1 MAINYTTGSG
11 SIVSNPSEG
20 GSFNNEATGELSTA
34 LTAANAATLAK
45 IAAALSETNALASE
59 NAAAASAV
67 LADADRVT
75 TNADVVLTNAD
86 VVLAEADK
94 VQTGLDRIAT
104 NADVVLTHADVVLAE
119 ADKVQTALDRIAT
132 AADKVATN
140 ADVVLT
146 NADVVLAEA
155 DKVQTGLD
163 RVATGNDKTATN
175 ADVVLTNADVVLA
188 EADKVQTGLDRIAT
202 AADKVATNADVV
214 LTHADVVLAEADKVQ
229 TALDRIST
237 TASAAT
243 ATTKASEASTSAG
256 NAAASLATFTGQ
268 YVSQASQPGSPGTG
282 DLWFDTTNNIMKV
295 YNGTNWVNAGSSVNG
310 VQNSV
315 QHIAT
320 AGQTTFAATYDI
332 TYLQVYLNGGLLASS
347 DYTATNGTSIVLA
360 AAAFVNDIVFI
371 HSFGTFLLAD
381 HYSKVAADAR
391 YSTITYVDN
400 TVSNLVD
407 SAPATLNTL
416 NELAAALGDDASFST
431 TVATN
436 IAAKLPLAGGELT
449 GAVTTNS
456 TFDGRDVATDGTKLD
471 GIETSATADQTGA
484 QIKTAYQAETNAFT
498 DAQFTKLGNIEANA
512 TADQT
517 GAQIKTAYQAETN
530 AFTDAQFT
538 KLAGVATGANNYT
551 HPANHAISVIT
562 GLQTALDNKANANH
576 NHNTLYDPIGASV
589 AMAIAL
595 GG

>member
-94 VQTGLDRIAT
+94 VQTGLDRVAT

-243 ATTKASEASTSAG
+243 ATTKASEASTSES

-282 DLWFDTTNNIMKV
+282 DLWFDTANNIMKV

-360 AAAFVNDIVFI
+360 AAAFVNDIVFV

-391 YSTITYVDN
+391 YSTVTYVD
-400 TVSNLVD
+400 S
-407 SAPATLNTL
+407 S
-416 NELAAALGDDASFST
+416 
-431 TVATN
+431 VAT
-436 IAAKLPLAGGELT
+436 KLPLAGGAMT
-449 GAVTTNS
+449 GAITTNS

-471 GIETSATADQTGA
+471 GISTS
-484 QIKTAYQAETNAFT
+484 
-498 DAQFTKLGNIEANA
+498 
-512 TADQT
+512 
-517 GAQIKTAYQAETN
+517 
-530 AFTDAQFT
+530 
-538 KLAGVATGANNYT
+538 ANNYT

-562 GLQTALDNKANANH
+562 GLQTALDDKVDDTQVLTNVPSGAVFTDTVYSHPANHAISVITGLQTALDAKTTESYVDTEITNLIGGAPGALDTLNELAAAINDDASYAATITTALGGKAATSH

>member
-1 MAINYTTGSG
+1 MAINYSTGSG
-11 SIVSNPSEG
+11 SLVSNPSEG

-34 LTAANAATLAK
+34 LTAANAAILAK
-45 IAAALSETNALASE
+45 IAAELAETNAETAETNAATSATNSANSASAAATSASTATTQASLATTNGAAQVALATTQAGLATTNGQAQVSLATTQAGIATTKASE
-59 NAAAASAV
+59 ASTSAG
-67 LADADRVT
+67 
-75 TNADVVLTNAD
+75 NS
-86 VVLAEADK
+86 
-94 VQTGLDRIAT
+94 AT
-104 NADVVLTHADVVLAE
+104 S
-119 ADKVQTALDRIAT
+119 AT
-132 AADKVATN
+132 ASSDSA
-140 ADVVLT
+140 
-146 NADVVLAEA
+146 
-155 DKVQTGLD
+155 
-163 RVATGNDKTATN
+163 
-175 ADVVLTNADVVLA
+175 
-188 EADKVQTGLDRIAT
+188 
-202 AADKVATNADVV
+202 
-214 LTHADVVLAEADKVQ
+214 
-229 TALDRIST
+229 
-237 TASAAT
+237 TASANSATEAATSAST
-243 ATTKASEASTSAG
+243 ATTKASEASTSAS

-268 YVSQASQPGSPGTG
+268 YVSQASQPGSPDTG

-360 AAAFVNDIVFI
+360 LAAFAGDIVFI

-391 YSTITYVDN
+391 YSTVTYVDN
-400 TVSNLVD
+400 S
-407 SAPATLNTL
+407 
-416 NELAAALGDDASFST
+416 
-431 TVATN
+431 VAT
-436 IAAKLPLAGGELT
+436 KLPLAGGALT

-456 TFDGRDVATDGTKLD
+456 TFDGRDVSVDGTKLD
-471 GIETSATADQTGA
+471 TIET
-484 QIKTAYQAETNAFT
+484 
-498 DAQFTKLGNIEANA
+498 NA

-562 GLQTALDNKANANH
+562 GLQAALDAKTTESYVNTEITNLIGGAPGALDTLNELAAAINDDASYASTITTALSGKAPTSH

>member
-94 VQTGLDRIAT
+94 VQTGLDRVAT

-237 TASAAT
+237 TASAD
-243 ATTKASEASTSAG
+243 TSAG

-268 YVSQASQPGSPGTG
+268 YVSQSSQPGSPGTG

-436 IAAKLPLAGGELT
+436 IAAKLPLAGGALT

>member
-1 MAINYTTGSG
+1 MPTDGLSL
-11 SIVSNPSEG
+11 G
-20 GSFNNEATGELSTA
+20 GAFNQATNENLLLARTDIE
-34 LTAANAATLAK
+34 AADAHR
-45 IAAALSETNALASE
+45 IAAGVSETNALASK
-59 NAAAASAV
+59 NAAAVSASE
-67 LADADRVT
+67 ADADR
-75 TNADVVLTNAD
+75 VLTNAD
-86 VVLAEADK
+86 VVITNANVILSEADK
-94 VQTGLDRIAT
+94 VQTGLDRVAT

-119 ADKVQTALDRIAT
+119 ADKVQTGLDRA
-132 AADKVATN
+132 ATN

-146 NADVVLAEA
+146 HADVVLAEA

-188 EADKVQTGLDRIAT
+188 EADKVQTGLDRVAT
-202 AADKVATNADVV
+202 AADVVLTNADVV

-229 TALDRIST
+229 TGLDRIST
-237 TASAAT
+237 TASAST

-268 YVSQASQPGSPGTG
+268 YVSQSSQPSSPDTG
-282 DLWFDTTNNIMKV
+282 DLWFDTANNIMKV

-332 TYLQVYLNGGLLASS
+332 TYLQVYLNGGLLAAS

-360 AAAFVNDIVFI
+360 AAAFVNDIVFV

-431 TVATN
+431 TVTNN
-436 IAAKLPLAGGELT
+436 IAAKLPLAGGALT

-498 DAQFTKLGNIEANA
+498 DAQFTKL
-512 TADQT
+512 
-517 GAQIKTAYQAETN
+517 
-530 AFTDAQFT
+530 
-538 KLAGVATGANNYT
+538 AGVATSANNYS
-551 HPANHAISVIT
+551 HPANHAISVVT
-562 GLQTALDNKANANH
+562 GLQAALDAKAS
-576 NHNTLYDPIGASV
+576 NTSVNNLSTVYDPIGASV

>member
-1 MAINYTTGSG
+1 MAINYSTGSG
-11 SIVSNPSEG
+11 SLVSNPSEG

-45 IAAALSETNALASE
+45 IAAELAETNAETSETNAATS
-59 NAAAASAV
+59 
-67 LADADRVT
+67 
-75 TNADVVLTNAD
+75 
-86 VVLAEADK
+86 
-94 VQTGLDRIAT
+94 AT
-104 NADVVLTHADVVLAE
+104 NSA
-119 ADKVQTALDRIAT
+119 
-132 AADKVATN
+132 N
-140 ADVVLT
+140 
-146 NADVVLAEA
+146 
-155 DKVQTGLD
+155 
-163 RVATGNDKTATN
+163 
-175 ADVVLTNADVVLA
+175 
-188 EADKVQTGLDRIAT
+188 
-202 AADKVATNADVV
+202 
-214 LTHADVVLAEADKVQ
+214 
-229 TALDRIST
+229 S
-237 TASAAT
+237 ASAAST
-243 ATTKASEASTSAG
+243 SASTATTQAGLATTNGQAQVALATTQAGIATTKASEASTSAG
-256 NAAASLATFTGQ
+256 NSATSATASSDSATASSDSATGAATSASTATTKASEASTSASTATTKASEASTSESNAAASLATFTGQ
-268 YVSQASQPGSPGTG
+268 YASQASQPGSPDTG

-360 AAAFVNDIVFI
+360 LAAFAGDVVFI

-391 YSTITYVDN
+391 YTTSTYVDN
-400 TVSNLVD
+400 S
-407 SAPATLNTL
+407 
-416 NELAAALGDDASFST
+416 
-431 TVATN
+431 VAT
-436 IAAKLPLAGGELT
+436 KLPLAGGSLT

-456 TFDGRDVATDGTKLD
+456 TFDGRDVSVDGTKLD
-471 GIETSATADQTGA
+471 TIET
-484 QIKTAYQAETNAFT
+484 
-498 DAQFTKLGNIEANA
+498 NA

-562 GLQTALDNKANANH
+562 GLQAALDAKTTESYVDTEITNLIGGAPGALDTLNELAAAINDDASYASTITTALSGKAPTSH

>member
-1 MAINYTTGSG
+1 MPTDGLSL
-11 SIVSNPSEG
+11 G
-20 GSFNNEATGELSTA
+20 GAFNQATNENLLLARTDIE
-34 LTAANAATLAK
+34 AADAHR
-45 IAAALSETNALASE
+45 IAAGVSETNALASK
-59 NAAAASAV
+59 NAAAVSATNSANSATSSASSASTASTQAG
-67 LADADRVT
+67 LATSNGAAQVALATTQAELAT
-75 TNADVVLTNAD
+75 TNGAAQVALATTQAGLATTNGAAQ
-86 VVLAEADK
+86 VTLATTQA
-94 VQTGLDRIAT
+94 GLAT
-104 NADVVLTHADVVLAE
+104 TNGAAQVTL
-119 ADKVQTALDRIAT
+119 AT
-132 AADKVATN
+132 AQKTISVTKAS
-140 ADVVLT
+140 
-146 NADVVLAEA
+146 EA
-155 DKVQTGLD
+155 
-163 RVATGNDKTATN
+163 ASSA
-175 ADVVLTNADVVLA
+175 
-188 EADKVQTGLDRIAT
+188 
-202 AADKVATNADVV
+202 
-214 LTHADVVLAEADKVQ
+214 
-229 TALDRIST
+229 
-237 TASAAT
+237 TASANSATASANSATASANSATGAASSAST

-256 NAAASLATFTGQ
+256 NAASSLATFTGQ
-268 YVSQASQPGSPGTG
+268 YVSQSSQPSAPSTG

-332 TYLQVYLNGGLLASS
+332 TYLQVYLNGGLLAAS

-360 AAAFVNDIVFI
+360 AAAFVNDIVFV

-431 TVATN
+431 TVTNN
-436 IAAKLPLAGGELT
+436 IAAKLPLAGGALT

-471 GIETSATADQTGA
+471 GIE
-484 QIKTAYQAETNAFT
+484 
-498 DAQFTKLGNIEANA
+498 ANA

-517 GAQIKTAYQAETN
+517 GAQIKAAYQAETN

-538 KLAGVATGANNYT
+538 KLAGVATSANNYS
-551 HPANHAISVIT
+551 HPANHAISVVT
-562 GLQTALDNKANANH
+562 GLQAALDAKAS
-576 NHNTLYDPIGASV
+576 NTSVNNLSTVYDPIGASV

>member
-1 MAINYTTGSG
+1 MAINYSTGSG
-11 SIVSNPSEG
+11 SLVSNPSEG

-45 IAAALSETNALASE
+45 IAAELAETNAETAETNAATSATNSANSASAASTSASTATTQAGLATTNGAAQVTLATTQAGLATTNGQAQVTLATTQAGIATTKASE
-59 NAAAASAV
+59 ASTSAG
-67 LADADRVT
+67 
-75 TNADVVLTNAD
+75 NS
-86 VVLAEADK
+86 
-94 VQTGLDRIAT
+94 AT
-104 NADVVLTHADVVLAE
+104 S
-119 ADKVQTALDRIAT
+119 AT
-132 AADKVATN
+132 ASSDSA
-140 ADVVLT
+140 
-146 NADVVLAEA
+146 
-155 DKVQTGLD
+155 
-163 RVATGNDKTATN
+163 
-175 ADVVLTNADVVLA
+175 
-188 EADKVQTGLDRIAT
+188 
-202 AADKVATNADVV
+202 
-214 LTHADVVLAEADKVQ
+214 
-229 TALDRIST
+229 
-237 TASAAT
+237 TASANSATGAATSASAATTKASEASTSAST

-360 AAAFVNDIVFI
+360 AAAFVNDIVFV

>member
-1 MAINYTTGSG
+1 MAINYSTGSG
-11 SIVSNPSEG
+11 SLVSNPSEG

-34 LTAANAATLAK
+34 LTASNAATLAK
-45 IAAALSETNALASE
+45 IAAELAETNAETAETNAATSATNSANSASAASTSASTATTQAGLATTNGAAQVTLATTQAGLATTNGQAQVTLATTQAGIATTKASE
-59 NAAAASAV
+59 ASTSAG
-67 LADADRVT
+67 
-75 TNADVVLTNAD
+75 NS
-86 VVLAEADK
+86 
-94 VQTGLDRIAT
+94 AT
-104 NADVVLTHADVVLAE
+104 S
-119 ADKVQTALDRIAT
+119 AT
-132 AADKVATN
+132 ASSDSA
-140 ADVVLT
+140 
-146 NADVVLAEA
+146 
-155 DKVQTGLD
+155 
-163 RVATGNDKTATN
+163 
-175 ADVVLTNADVVLA
+175 
-188 EADKVQTGLDRIAT
+188 
-202 AADKVATNADVV
+202 
-214 LTHADVVLAEADKVQ
+214 
-229 TALDRIST
+229 
-237 TASAAT
+237 TASADSATGAATSASTATTKASEASTSAST

-268 YVSQASQPGSPGTG
+268 YVSQSSQPGSPGTG

-436 IAAKLPLAGGELT
+436 IAAKLPLAGGALT
-449 GAVTTNS
+449 GPVTTNS

-551 HPANHAISVIT
+551 HPANHAISVIS
-562 GLQTALDNKANANH
+562 GLQAALDDKTTESYVNTEITNLIGGAPGALDTLNELAAAINDDASYASTITTALAGKAPTSH

>member
-1 MAINYTTGSG
+1 MPTDGLSL
-11 SIVSNPSEG
+11 G
-20 GSFNNEATGELSTA
+20 GAFNQATNENLLLARTDIE
-34 LTAANAATLAK
+34 AADAHR
-45 IAAALSETNALASE
+45 IAAGVSETNALASK
-59 NAAAASAV
+59 NAAAVS
-67 LADADRVT
+67 
-75 TNADVVLTNAD
+75 
-86 VVLAEADK
+86 
-94 VQTGLDRIAT
+94 AT
-104 NADVVLTHADVVLAE
+104 NSASSA
-119 ADKVQTALDRIAT
+119 
-132 AADKVATN
+132 
-140 ADVVLT
+140 
-146 NADVVLAEA
+146 
-155 DKVQTGLD
+155 
-163 RVATGNDKTATN
+163 
-175 ADVVLTNADVVLA
+175 
-188 EADKVQTGLDRIAT
+188 
-202 AADKVATNADVV
+202 
-214 LTHADVVLAEADKVQ
+214 
-229 TALDRIST
+229 
-237 TASAAT
+237 TASASSASTASTQAGLATTNGAAQVALATTQAGLATTNGAAQVALATTQAGLATTNGAAQVTLATAQKTISVTKASEAASSATAGANSATASANSATASADSATEAASSAST

-268 YVSQASQPGSPGTG
+268 YVSQSSQPSSPDTG

-332 TYLQVYLNGGLLASS
+332 TYLQVYLNGGLLAAS

-360 AAAFVNDIVFI
+360 AAAFVNDIVFV

-431 TVATN
+431 TVTNN
-436 IAAKLPLAGGELT
+436 IAAKLPLAGGALT

-471 GIETSATADQTGA
+471 GIETGATADQTGA
-484 QIKTAYQAETNAFT
+484 QIKTAYQAEA
-498 DAQFTKLGNIEANA
+498 
-512 TADQT
+512 
-517 GAQIKTAYQAETN
+517 N

-538 KLAGVATGANNYT
+538 KLAGVATSANNYS
-551 HPANHAISVIT
+551 HPANHAISVVT
-562 GLQTALDNKANANH
+562 GLQAALDAKAS
-576 NHNTLYDPIGASV
+576 NTSVNNLSTVYDPIGASV

>member
-1 MAINYTTGSG
+1 MVNL
-11 SIVSNPSEG
+11 E
-20 GSFNNEATGELSTA
+20 SFS
-34 LTAANAATLAK
+34 
-45 IAAALSETNALASE
+45 
-59 NAAAASAV
+59 
-67 LADADRVT
+67 
-75 TNADVVLTNAD
+75 
-86 VVLAEADK
+86 
-94 VQTGLDRIAT
+94 AT
-104 NADVVLTHADVVLAE
+104 NSA
-119 ADKVQTALDRIAT
+119 
-132 AADKVATN
+132 N
-140 ADVVLT
+140 
-146 NADVVLAEA
+146 
-155 DKVQTGLD
+155 
-163 RVATGNDKTATN
+163 
-175 ADVVLTNADVVLA
+175 
-188 EADKVQTGLDRIAT
+188 
-202 AADKVATNADVV
+202 
-214 LTHADVVLAEADKVQ
+214 
-229 TALDRIST
+229 S
-237 TASAAT
+237 ASAAST
-243 ATTKASEASTSAG
+243 SASTATTQASLATTNGAAQVTLATTQAGLATTNGQAQVTLATTQAGIATTKASEASTSAS

-268 YVSQASQPGSPGTG
+268 YVSQSSQPGSPGTG